1 MESPPY
7 LPSHNSIISLSHSS
21 SPWLGRT
28 NSVAG
33 DVHVY
38 ARRYVRSCDPL
49 WVTISRPGSIGDDG
63 GSRVVRPGTFPHW
76 WSWGSKPWG
85 LPPKMGQTCPPK
97 KFSSSNGIENLR
109 GELPISGKT
118 VMFSF
123 YFFVK
128 VIFTIVFFA
137 EQLSAKR
144 VGGGRV
150 CQYPGNWNGKNKGG
164 SKMFPLF
171 QGTYFQVNQLFVFRE
186 CMPFVWL
193 ISNIFFPPDPE
204 KNLRIQKTQGG
215 SYSVT
220 NAHHEMIVP
229 RGLELRNRKTFQ
241 ILFIAWKNPC
251 QVIVKSS
258 EKMLESSMLPKM
270 CLETY
275 GGWLL
280 TLSY

>member
-7 LPSHNSIISLSHSS
+7 LPSHNSIISLSHPSS

-123 YFFVK
+123 FFLCEGHLHNRFFCWTIVSKKGWGGSGNTQKKWVLCRCFPFSKERIFRWTSCSFSGSVCLLYGWFITYFFRRIRK
-128 VIFTIVFFA
+128 KT
-137 EQLSAKR
+137 S
-144 VGGGRV
+144 
-150 CQYPGNWNGKNKGG
+150 G
-164 SKMFPLF
+164 SKKRRVDPI
-171 QGTYFQVNQLFVFRE
+171 QLQMHIMR
-186 CMPFVWL
+186 W
-193 ISNIFFPPDPE
+193 
-204 KNLRIQKTQGG
+204 
-215 SYSVT
+215 
-220 NAHHEMIVP
+220 
-229 RGLELRNRKTFQ
+229 
-241 ILFIAWKNPC
+241 
-251 QVIVKSS
+251 
-258 EKMLESSMLPKM
+258 
-270 CLETY
+270 
-275 GGWLL
+275 
-280 TLSY
+280 